1 MKAETKKILLEFD
14 EIGSYETPKDFDYDE
29 LELHIEKF
37 KTKLENIFNSQFYID
52 NQIQDAS
59 FICDIKIP
67 NEMLKNNQTEYLYTI
82 RFSNFGK
89 LATINGI
96 ENLNTKNLEI
106 IKTELKNYDFIF
118 LEPNEIDFDYDG
130 KFENFKNIHS
140 ERNPTWFE
148 RYFDYL

>member
-1 MKAETKKILLEFD
+1 
-14 EIGSYETPKDFDYDE
+14 
-29 LELHIEKF
+29 
-37 KTKLENIFNSQFYID
+37 
-52 NQIQDAS
+52 
-59 FICDIKIP
+59 
-67 NEMLKNNQTEYLYTI
+67 MLKNNQTEYLYTI

-130 KFENFKNIHS
+130 KFEIAASVNDILEIS
-140 ERNPTWFE
+140 
-148 RYFDYL
+148 YFGLLAGMEIKITDQSYYEIFLGEYIPKKTKKQLRLEKRELKRKGFIKYED